1 MFLRVL
7 TLAAGLTGAA
17 GLSQFPE
24 YSQQYMQRLG
34 GTVDELARQ
43 VTRYE
48 GDAARV
54 GMDLDAYLAALAEEG
69 DMARTQAGN
78 MASDIARHERLSAAL
93 ARLEG
98 AGPFMRAKLA
108 FEVLPDS
115 EVAARAF
122 ETYRPAVP
130 ATFEGAVF
138 AGAGFLAGWAVL
150 ALGFAILRRSW
161 RIMTAPLRGRGETPN
176 RGEA

>member
-1 MFLRVL
+1 MFLRVV

-24 YSQQYMQRLG
+24 FSQQYMQRLG
-34 GTVDELARQ
+34 GAVDELSRQ

-48 GDAARV
+48 GDAARM
-54 GMDLDAYLAALAEEG
+54 GMELDAYLAALAEEG
-69 DMARTQAGN
+69 EMARTQAGN

-93 ARLEG
+93 ERLEG

-122 ETYRPAVP
+122 ETYKPAVP

-150 ALGFAILRRSW
+150 ALGFAVLRRSW
-161 RIMTAPLRGRGETPN
+161 RMLRGTAGGRGETAN
-176 RGEA
+176 RGEV